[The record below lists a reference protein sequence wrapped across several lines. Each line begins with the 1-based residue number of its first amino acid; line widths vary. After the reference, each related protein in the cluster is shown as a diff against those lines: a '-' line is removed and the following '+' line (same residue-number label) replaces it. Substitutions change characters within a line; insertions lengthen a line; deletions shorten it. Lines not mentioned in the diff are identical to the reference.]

1 MKLLYTAGTARGG
14 TNYRTLILNNH
25 SKVSMS
31 IDPFIPLFHFYKK
44 SLLIANGHESLLK
57 NSFSNVI
64 DDYYFDKTK
73 LSVMKAIQ
81 NSDPDIPF
89 NLSEVDE
96 LKTKMISRMSLASA
110 NLIPHIDK
118 IFAPTFKEVFLN
130 IQNLLVSLSEKKLD
144 WVGFNDNW
152 TLEFFPLIAKLF
164 PEAKFIIHLRDP
176 RAVIYSSEFA
186 EPDPAKRPTVMS
198 FARHLRKY
206 MAFANFFQK
215 YKLLRDRLQV
225 TFYEPFIKNPDKEA
239 RKVLDFLELEY
250 EPQIT
255 DVGLFKKANG
265 DSWPTSKEIYKSSS
279 NIWEKEMPKEMAELT
294 EFICSP
300 DMNLFGYYPKYYN
313 ESIGLS
319 EKTYQ
324 YALNNFNT
332 CIGWRTDFEEFSKT
346 IGAEFNRK
354 RMLKS
359 SSKFSNNEIEQNFL
373 FSQIYTSIKNY
384 KNE

>member
-96 LKTKMISRMSLASA
+96 LKIKMISRMSLASA

-144 WVGFNDNW
+144 WVGFNDNR
-152 TLEFFPLIAKLF
+152 TLSFPLIAKLF
-164 PEAKFIIHLRDP
+164 LKP
-176 RAVIYSSEFA
+176 
-186 EPDPAKRPTVMS
+186 
-198 FARHLRKY
+198 
-206 MAFANFFQK
+206 
-215 YKLLRDRLQV
+215 
-225 TFYEPFIKNPDKEA
+225 
-239 RKVLDFLELEY
+239 
-250 EPQIT
+250 
-255 DVGLFKKANG
+255 
-265 DSWPTSKEIYKSSS
+265 
-279 NIWEKEMPKEMAELT
+279 
-294 EFICSP
+294 
-300 DMNLFGYYPKYYN
+300 NL
-313 ESIGLS
+313 
-319 EKTYQ
+319 
-324 YALNNFNT
+324 
-332 CIGWRTDFEEFSKT
+332 
-346 IGAEFNRK
+346 
-354 RMLKS
+354 
-359 SSKFSNNEIEQNFL
+359 
-373 FSQIYTSIKNY
+373 
-384 KNE
+384 

>member
-1 MKLLYTAGTARGG
+1 MK
-14 TNYRTLILNNH
+14 
-25 SKVSMS
+25 
-31 IDPFIPLFHFYKK
+31 
-44 SLLIANGHESLLK
+44 
-57 NSFSNVI
+57 
-64 DDYYFDKTK
+64 
-73 LSVMKAIQ
+73 
-81 NSDPDIPF
+81 
-89 NLSEVDE
+89 
-96 LKTKMISRMSLASA
+96 
-110 NLIPHIDK
+110 
-118 IFAPTFKEVFLN
+118 
-130 IQNLLVSLSEKKLD
+130 KKLD

-186 EPDPAKRPTVMS
+186 GTDPAKRPTVMS
-198 FARHLRKY
+198 FYRTSEKIY
-206 MAFANFFQK
+206 GFYNFFQK

-265 DSWPTSKEIYKSSS
+265 DSVWPTSKEIYKSSS

-294 EFICSP
+294 EFIWFS
-300 DMNLFGYYPKYYN
+300 DMNLLVVTQNNYN
-313 ESIGLS
+313 ESTGLS

-332 CIGWRTDFEEFSKT
+332 CIGW
-346 IGAEFNRK
+346 NR
-354 RMLKS
+354 
-359 SSKFSNNEIEQNFL
+359 F
-373 FSQIYTSIKNY
+373 
-384 KNE
+384 